1 MCHDHLYHNTHWF
14 FTFHPHEEFLLSF
27 KSISR
32 FIFLERGDEKRCL
45 SCPGQGPAS
54 RALTLKVS
62 PCAVLQK
69 KAKCSDRA
77 QDASCF
83 TGKRKW
89 FPGAQTQQQPLHRLS
104 WVCSCHAQL
113 LKCPFPTGRAMMET
127 ELGPDPPS
135 VLIRS
140 RWASSAPHSTQ
151 RGGNHRLQQREAET
165 EGGIPFPQYT
175 RDDVLMEFT
184 DPRHLQRSA
193 RKLNEVCTPN
203 SSPLW
208 DLQLPQQISGSR
220 TNHISY
226 APHYCNCGNNM
237 DKDYY
242 WYIAILNTWKKP
254 EKVSNNISLSITN
267 QIFFSRRSRENFV
280 HKRHPKAR
288 AQWDVRGKKVI
299 KENKS
304 PWA

>member
-27 KSISR
+27 KSICR
-32 FIFLERGDEKRCL
+32 FIFLERDDEKRCL

-127 ELGPDPPS
+127 KSLDQTLHPCSSGP
-135 VLIRS
+135 
-140 RWASSAPHSTQ
+140 
-151 RGGNHRLQQREAET
+151 GE
-165 EGGIPFPQYT
+165 
-175 RDDVLMEFT
+175 
-184 DPRHLQRSA
+184 HLQLLTQHKEEEITGCSKGRQRQKEGFLFLS
-193 RKLNEVCTPN
+193 TPE
-203 SSPLW
+203 
-208 DLQLPQQISGSR
+208 
-220 TNHISY
+220 
-226 APHYCNCGNNM
+226 M
-237 DKDYY
+237 M
-242 WYIAILNTWKKP
+242 
-254 EKVSNNISLSITN
+254 
-267 QIFFSRRSRENFV
+267 F
-280 HKRHPKAR
+280 
-288 AQWDVRGKKVI
+288 
-299 KENKS
+299 
-304 PWA
+304 